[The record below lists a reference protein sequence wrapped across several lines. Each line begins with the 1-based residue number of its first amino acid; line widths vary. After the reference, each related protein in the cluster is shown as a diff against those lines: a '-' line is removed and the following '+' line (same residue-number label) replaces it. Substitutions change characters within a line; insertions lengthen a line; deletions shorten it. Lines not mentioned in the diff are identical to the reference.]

1 VADVR
6 EPSID
11 IIVNNYDYGPY
22 LRDSIDSALAQTYR
36 NVGIVVVDDGST
48 DGSRDVIESY
58 AGRVVSIL
66 KANGGQASAFN
77 AGFARSRADVVL
89 FLDADD
95 VLLPET
101 CGWVAAAFVDQP
113 STARV
118 QYRTE
123 VIDETGNRT
132 GIMKPPAYV
141 RLPSGDLRR
150 HAIAFPFDVP
160 WMATSGNA
168 FSAEALR
175 RIAPIPEDD
184 FRILADWYIVHLT
197 SLLGTVVSLDKVGA
211 YRRVHGRNVHELSQP
226 VLDLVQLRQS
236 IEAAQ
241 RVSRY
246 LRVLARELGLAD
258 ELTKISAVSDI
269 GNRLISLRLGAD
281 SHPLPGDT
289 RRALVAAGVR
299 AALRRFDVNPAM
311 RVVFIG
317 WLVAEALAPQPLAR
331 RLADLFVFPERRGR
345 MNPIL
350 AGLRRY

>member
-1 VADVR
+1 
-6 EPSID
+6 
-11 IIVNNYDYGPY
+11 
-22 LRDSIDSALAQTYR
+22 
-36 NVGIVVVDDGST
+36 
-48 DGSRDVIESY
+48 
-58 AGRVVSIL
+58 
-66 KANGGQASAFN
+66 
-77 AGFARSRADVVL
+77 
-89 FLDADD
+89 
-95 VLLPET
+95 
-101 CGWVAAAFVDQP
+101 
-113 STARV
+113 
-118 QYRTE
+118 
-123 VIDETGNRT
+123 
-132 GIMKPPAYV
+132 
-141 RLPSGDLRR
+141 
-150 HAIAFPFDVP
+150 
-160 WMATSGNA
+160 
-168 FSAEALR
+168 
-175 RIAPIPEDD
+175 
-184 FRILADWYIVHLT
+184 
-197 SLLGTVVSLDKVGA
+197 
-211 YRRVHGRNVHELSQP
+211 VHGRNVHELSQP